1 MPTVLKINTRN
12 LNQDVVQDLKEHYGN
27 AELEIRVH
35 NLPDSSEVMDEEEFW
50 ALIAM
55 LDWSKTEDNSHIIEP
70 AVAALSE
77 MPVAKIYQFYDILS
91 EKLWSLDTSAHA
103 DAMMRDDP
111 DGYFSDD
118 EFLYARCCVVAN
130 GKEAYLSVLADPSKF
145 PSGLAFENLLY
156 VAAKAYERK
165 TEKRFLS
172 TPAFNFETGSNKQGW
187 Q

>member
-35 NLPDSSEVMDEEEFW
+35 NLPDSAEVMGEEEFW
-50 ALIAM
+50 ALIAK
-55 LDWSKTEDNSHIIEP
+55 LDWSKSDDNNRIIEP
-70 AVAALSE
+70 VVAALSQ

-91 EKLWSLDTSAHA
+91 EKLWHLDTSAHA

-111 DGYFSDD
+111 DDYFSDD
-118 EFLYARCCVVAN
+118 EFLYTRCCVVAN
-130 GKEAYLSVLADPSKF
+130 GKEAYQSVRSDPSNF
-145 PSGLAFENLLY
+145 PADLAFEDLLY
-156 VAAKAYERK
+156 VAANAYERK
-165 TEKRFLS
+165 TGKRFLS

>member
-12 LNQDVVQDLKEHYGN
+12 LSQDVVQDLKEHYEN

-35 NLPDSSEVMDEEEFW
+35 NLPDTSEVMGEDEFW

-55 LDWSKTEDNSHIIEP
+55 LDWSKPDDNSRIIEP
-70 AVAALSE
+70 VVAALSQ

-91 EKLWSLDTSAHA
+91 EKLWQLDTSAHA
-103 DAMMRDDP
+103 DAMMRNDP
-111 DGYFSDD
+111 EDYFSDD

-130 GKEAYLSVLADPSKF
+130 GKEAYQNVLSDPSNF
-145 PSGLAFENLLY
+145 PDDLTFEDLLY
-156 VAAKAYERK
+156 VAANAYERK
-165 TEKRFLS
+165 AGKRFLS